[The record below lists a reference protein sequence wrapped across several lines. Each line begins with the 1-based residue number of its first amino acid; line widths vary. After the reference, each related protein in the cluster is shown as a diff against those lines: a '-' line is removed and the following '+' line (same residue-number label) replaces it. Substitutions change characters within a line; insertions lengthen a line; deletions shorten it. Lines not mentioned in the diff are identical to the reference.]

1 MEIRLVGRGDD
12 DDDDDGDDDDYDDD
26 DDDDEDDDDDDD
38 DDDEDEHSYGNSLM
52 NYLFLMSYYLV
63 YQWAI
68 FHSRLY
74 RHAG

>member
-1 MEIRLVGRGDD
+1 
-12 DDDDDGDDDDYDDD
+12 
-26 DDDDEDDDDDDD
+26 
-38 DDDEDEHSYGNSLM
+38 M